1 MTKKYID
8 CVSIFAEC
16 DALVEDLPRES
27 ITSRL
32 ISTYIGEAKAW

>member
-16 DALVEDLPRES
+16 DAVVEDLPRES
-27 ITSRL
+27 IASRL
-32 ISTYIGEAKAW
+32 ISTHLGDAKAW